1 VRPHGPFAINAYGEL
16 RRFLHEQL
24 TEGVERV
31 SIPGVLAGQA
41 RLLNGQTV
49 PVIVP
54 DLRGMYSWT
63 TASLVDAVVGCD
75 STTAGPEPER
85 DGQEQNRNGVRNF
98 LDRVYHETRNL
109 GMTPQDR
116 ALNFA
121 ATNIFEM
128 GEVFAAALKD
138 KMDLDHFHAVPSP
151 LGRPGSD
158 CWDIEVYFFYPERQ
172 VQTVRK
178 VYRLTV
184 DVSDTVPVTIGQVHS
199 WFTR

>member
-1 VRPHGPFAINAYGEL
+1 
-16 RRFLHEQL
+16 
-24 TEGVERV
+24 
-31 SIPGVLAGQA
+31 
-41 RLLNGQTV
+41 
-49 PVIVP
+49 
-54 DLRGMYSWT
+54 
-63 TASLVDAVVGCD
+63 VDAVVGPD
-75 STTAGPEPER
+75 SPAAGPGPER
-85 DGQEQNRNGVRNF
+85 DGKEQKRIGVRNF

-109 GMTPQDR
+109 GLTPQDR
-116 ALNFA
+116 ALNVA

-138 KMDLDHFHAVPSP
+138 KMDLDHVHAVPSP